1 MQAPQ
6 PRIVV
11 RGSQRTCP
19 PRAHAVRPTPPDEPL
34 EVTVRLRPQAA
45 AAGLA
50 PTAFADQPPQTRA
63 YLSRDE
69 LDARFGAAPQDV
81 AAVTDFAR
89 AHGLAVVS
97 ADAGQRRVVL
107 SGTVAALETAFGTAL
122 HQYESPAGRYR
133 GRTGPLTVPGAL
145 GDIVQGVFGL
155 DNRPQAEPHFQVRGP
170 GAGAVA
176 ARAAGA
182 SFTPPALAQL
192 YNFPAGADGSG
203 QCIAIIELGGG
214 FRPEDLTA
222 YFTGLQLPV
231 PAVATVSVDGGSN
244 QPTTAQGADGEV
256 MLDIE
261 VAAAVAPG
269 ARIAVYFAPNTSQ
282 GFLDAITAAVHDKVN
297 QPTVLSISWG
307 GPESTW
313 TAGALDQFD
322 QAFQAAAL
330 IGLTVCCAAGD
341 NGSGD
346 GVADGQPHVDFPASS
361 PFALACGG
369 TRLTAVGPAISSEVV
384 WNEGPNSATGGG
396 ISSHFP
402 VPAYQQALKLP
413 KAAKAKTKAKAALP
427 GRGLPDVAGNADP
440 ASGYEVRVDGQD
452 LVIGGTSA
460 VAPLWAGLVALL
472 NQKLGKP
479 VGFLQPLLYG
489 SLAGQGFHDITTGT
503 NGAFAARAGWDAC
516 TGWGSPNGGALLA
529 ALAAPPK
536 AA

>member
-1 MQAPQ
+1 MPTPQ
-6 PRIVV
+6 PRTVV
-11 RGSQRTCP
+11 RGSERTCP
-19 PRAHAVRPTPPDEPL
+19 PKAHAVRPTPPDEPL
-34 EVTVRLRPQAA
+34 EVTVRLRPRAA

-50 PTAFADQPPQTRA
+50 PTAFADQPPHTRA

-69 LDARFGAAPQDV
+69 LDAQFGATPQDV

-97 ADAGQRRVVL
+97 ADAAQRRVVL
-107 SGTVAALETAFGTAL
+107 GGTVAALETAFGTAL

-133 GRTGPLTVPGAL
+133 GRTGPLTVPGPL

-182 SFTPPALAQL
+182 SFTPPALARL

-222 YFTGLQLPV
+222 YFTRLKLPV
-231 PAVATVSVDGGSN
+231 PAITAVNIDGGSN

-269 ARIAVYFAPNTSQ
+269 ARIAVYFAPNTSR
-282 GFLDAITAAVHDKVN
+282 GFLDAITAAVHDKTN
-297 QPTVLSISWG
+297 QPTVISISWG
-307 GPESTW
+307 GPENTW

-330 IGLTVCCAAGD
+330 LGVTVCCAAGD

-346 GVADGQPHVDFPASS
+346 GVADGQPHADFPASS
-361 PFALACGG
+361 PYALACGG
-369 TRLTAVGPAISSEVV
+369 TRLTAMGPKISSEVV

-396 ISSHFP
+396 ISTHFP
-402 VPAYQQALKLP
+402 VPTYQNALKLP
-413 KAAKAKTKAKAALP
+413 KAAKAKAAKP

-489 SLAGQGFHDITTGT
+489 SLAGKGGFHDIATGT

-516 TGWGSPNGGALLA
+516 TGWGTPNGTALLA
-529 ALAAPPK
+529 ALAAPPR
-536 AA
+536 AT